1 MREAEELLAGSDDR
15 PAVILISGW
24 SAWSD
29 TCLDFATTNALWTA
43 TMERCAKDG
52 VYMVDQ
58 AVARKLVS
66 REAEGLEFIPL
77 AVGTFGGWY
86 PHARQ
91 VISHL
96 GCKFSQATGNEYG
109 VMVCHLRQRLCVLL
123 VHDNVSMLRFCISS
137 FAL

>member
-1 MREAEELLAGSDDR
+1 M
-15 PAVILISGW
+15 
-24 SAWSD
+24 
-29 TCLDFATTNALWTA
+29 
-43 TMERCAKDG
+43 DG
-52 VYMVDQ
+52 VYMVDH

-77 AVGTFGGWY
+77 AVGTFGGWH

-109 VMVCHLRQRLCVLL
+109 MMVCHLRQRLCVLL
-123 VHDNVSMLRFCISS
+123 VHGNVSMLRFCISS
-137 FAL
+137 FVL